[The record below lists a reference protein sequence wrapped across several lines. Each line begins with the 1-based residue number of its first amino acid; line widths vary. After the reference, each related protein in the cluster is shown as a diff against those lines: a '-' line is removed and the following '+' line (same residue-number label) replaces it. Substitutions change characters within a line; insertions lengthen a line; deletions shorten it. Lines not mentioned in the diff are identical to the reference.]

1 MFHAWLIVALI
12 NKKKCQTNADRINSR
27 QRAVLEEKSGGSYNY
42 MQIKLHVFWVGFFFV
57 FEWSDPFMSNSVQQ
71 SQIKLMVL
79 GHCRQAVQLEQKKK
93 KPNPYSRYGLFQ
105 PLNPNPPQG
114 KRSLCKLLT
123 FVAVHWL
130 LKTRKKETTN
140 SFIVGIFVGPDNS
153 CLLPW
158 QWIPQHSPC
167 NVTNPPTTPR
177 CKIPLL
183 TVTQSCTYAVC
194 LLRPLYAAMTALSQ
208 RWIHRQR
215 CSQNK

>member
-1 MFHAWLIVALI
+1 MFHAWLIVVLI

-27 QRAVLEEKSGGSYNY
+27 QRVVSEEKSGGSYNY
-42 MQIKLHVFWVGFFFV
+42 MQIKLGVVCFLGGFFFV
-57 FEWSDPFMSNSVQQ
+57 FEWSDPLMSNSVQQ
-71 SQIKLMVL
+71 SQIKLRVL
-79 GHCRQAVQLEQKKK
+79 GHCRQAVQLEQKRK

-114 KRSLCKLLT
+114 KRSPCKLLT

-130 LKTRKKETTN
+130 LLQTKKTTN

-158 QWIPQHSPC
+158 HWIPQHSPC
-167 NVTNPPTTPR
+167 NVTNPHPTAL
-177 CKIPLL
+177 KIPLL

-194 LLRPLYAAMTALSQ
+194 LLRPLHAAMTALSQ